1 MAYTGRPSKPVV
13 CGGGGKGTPYKG
25 LYGEAMTDRGTIIR
39 SMKGHE
45 YEVNGRV
52 GKYVILVCKK
62 TQKG

>member
-52 GKYVILVCKK
+52 GKSVILVCKK
-62 TQKG
+62 TQKS